1 MGNGGLS
8 DSTGPQRRTKILV
21 KVADNTAIKADHKRE
36 GIEASARSNGRRIRV
51 RGLARIYD
59 AVEKLADGLRHEP
72 PKAAHVTLSG
82 IPTNIGG
89 LRALHLIP
97 WLIITRHDDNTV
109 TLEIDQELR
118 AICEARAPRP
128 ELNGWS
134 YRAWS
139 RNLRVTITQKRKE
152 NHDERMKKR
161 WDPEAVV
168 TRRQTELLDWIEN
181 ELDKIP

>member
-1 MGNGGLS
+1 
-8 DSTGPQRRTKILV
+8 LV

-36 GIEASARSNGRRIRV
+36 GINRRHIRL

-82 IPTNIGG
+82 IPTNIDG

-97 WLIITRHDDNTV
+97 WLRITRHDNNTV
-109 TLEIDQELR
+109 SLEIDEELR

-128 ELNGWS
+128 ELNGFSITEFYRHLRAEIRRRREANDQARKGKNWS
-134 YRAWS
+134 HEGI
-139 RNLRVTITQKRKE
+139 NKLELVK
-152 NHDERMKKR
+152 
-161 WDPEAVV
+161 
-168 TRRQTELLDWIEN
+168 LLDWIER
-181 ELDKIP
+181 ELDRVPQA